1 LRRRLERG
9 LGELVRLP
17 GDCYGGVVSIHR
29 PLLASLFC
37 LLLGCAS
44 TARPAARAPAAEPAS
59 IKLRLASSLWPPFVD
74 TGDDPGVAVDL
85 VTKALARAGY
95 IAQDEVT
102 SLEVVLRGLREGT
115 YDGSSSL
122 WRSPE
127 REEFLL
133 YSNAYLENRLMLV
146 GPKGSKVDAA
156 SFAELKGKKIGL
168 VKDYAYGPEVE
179 QAKEPVFMRGAST
192 EEENLRA
199 LLRGEVDYV
208 LCDALVIHQL
218 TLQYPRQVQEKLAM
232 GSRPLITRALHFT
245 VRKDRPDAQRIIDGF
260 NQQLAKMLSD
270 GTYHQALHVD
280 WIHADVDGDG
290 KLELVAA
297 GDEVGTKAPSAG
309 YQLVGFA
316 PGGATADPDPAHAR
330 FMIKGVA
337 YDSWDAVPDDLKKT
351 PSDAFNPKPG
361 TLRVSVF
368 EF

>member
-1 LRRRLERG
+1 
-9 LGELVRLP
+9 
-17 GDCYGGVVSIHR
+17 VSIHR
-29 PLLASLFC
+29 TLLALLFC
-37 LLLGCAS
+37 LLLGCAPSLLGCASSLLGCAS
-44 TARPAARAPAAEPAS
+44 TARPAASSPAAEPVS

-102 SLEVVLRGLREGT
+102 SLEAVLRGLREGSF
-115 YDGSSSL
+115 DGSTSL

-127 REEFLL
+127 REPFLL

-146 GPKGSKVDAA
+146 GQKGSKVDVT
-156 SFAELKGKKIGL
+156 SFAELPGKKIGI
-168 VKDYAYGPEVE
+168 VQDYAYGPELE
-179 QAKEPVFMRGAST
+179 QAKQPVFVRGPST
-192 EEENLRA
+192 EENLRA
-199 LLRGEVDYV
+199 LLRGELDYV
-208 LCDALVIHQL
+208 LCDALVIHYL
-218 TLQYPRQVQEKLAM
+218 TQQYPQKVQEKLAM
-232 GSRPLITRALHFT
+232 GSHALITRPLHFA

-260 NQQLAKMLSD
+260 NRQLAKMLSD

-280 WIHADVDGDG
+280 WIQADVDGDG

-297 GDEVGTKAPSAG
+297 GDQVGAEAPRTG
-309 YQLVGFA
+309 YQLLGFA

-330 FMIKGVA
+330 FVIKGVA